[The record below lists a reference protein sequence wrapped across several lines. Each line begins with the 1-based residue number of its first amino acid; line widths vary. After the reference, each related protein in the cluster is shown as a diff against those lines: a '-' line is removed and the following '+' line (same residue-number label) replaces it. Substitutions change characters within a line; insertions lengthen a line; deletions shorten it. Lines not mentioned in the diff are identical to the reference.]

1 MTTLMVGI
9 CNSVLVLDSYDDY
22 KIREISRGR
31 DQLDRRSVPP
41 GAMPQCIAF
50 DPQNPNHAYWGT
62 SGNGMLKTDDRG
74 QSWSNVG
81 SDEISSPQI
90 MSIAVSSLND
100 NKARFNKVYAGTE
113 PTALYLSNDGGDTW
127 ERIKAL
133 NDLPSSKTWSFPP
146 RPWTNHVRWIEPD
159 ATNPNYLFVAI
170 EAGALVQSRD
180 GGKTWIDRVKDGPYD
195 THTLSTHPKAPKRL
209 YSSAGDGYFE
219 SFDYGESWT
228 RPMKG
233 LNHTYLV
240 GLAVDSGNPDVVI
253 ISASDGPSKSFSPND
268 SETYMYKKDQGSN
281 GWRMVSKGL
290 PQPNGTSMS
299 VLESNQKVPGE
310 FYAAN
315 NHGIFISTDSGDTW
329 RRITADWP
337 KKYLQQ
343 TVWAISV
350 SE

>member
-31 DQLDRRSVPP
+31 DQLDRRSVPLR
-41 GAMPQCIAF
+41 AMPQCIAY
-50 DPQNPNHAYWGT
+50 DPQNPKHAYWGT
-62 SGNGMLKTDDRG
+62 SDNGMLKTDDRG

-268 SETYMYKKDQGSN
+268 SETYMYKKDQGST

>member
-1 MTTLMVGI
+1 MVGI
-9 CNSVLVLDSYDDY
+9 CNSVLVLDSYNDY

-31 DQLDRRSVPP
+31 DKLDRRSVPP
-41 GAMPQCIAF
+41 RAMPQCIAF

-62 SGNGMLKTDDRG
+62 SDNGMLKTDDRG

-81 SDEISSPQI
+81 SDQLSSPQI

-100 NKARFNKVYAGTE
+100 TKARFNKVYAGTE
-113 PTALYLSNDGGDTW
+113 PTALYLSSDGGDTW

-228 RPMKG
+228 RPMEG
-233 LNHTYLV
+233 LNHAYLV
-240 GLAVDSGNPDVVI
+240 GLAVDSENPDVVI
-253 ISASDGPSKSFSPND
+253 ISAADGPSKSFSPND
-268 SETYMYKKDQGSN
+268 AETYMYKKDQGSNN

-290 PQPNGTSMS
+290 PQPNGTSIS
-299 VLESNQKVPGE
+299 VLESNQKIPGE

-315 NHGIFISTDSGDTW
+315 NHGIFISTDSGETW
-329 RRITADWP
+329 RRITAEWP